1 MNRTVVAAAA
11 AVLVAFGLIMVAKRR
26 NHTPAADAGA
36 EMSPERERVRRFWAL
51 YHQANS
57 DRTAGRFDKAIP
69 GFRQALELDPRHE
82 DSLYNLATSL
92 KELGRYGEATTVL
105 RRLIEINPASNRGW
119 TELGNTLATPLP
131 GAPVDF
137 AEARR
142 AFERSIELNREQAGP
157 FLQLGRLELN
167 RGNWK
172 EAERHFRIAAGF
184 ASPEGNFLTGY
195 ALFRQ
200 KRYAEAAGFFR
211 KVLDHYA
218 HEKKIAA
225 RGALSEGD
233 ILPAPGKPMTPL
245 ERATVKSLLFLYWAA
260 VRLGGYPEG
269 TPESYKLHIPTA
281 AARRFEHWTTAPGTT
296 PTFPK
301 PCGTVPSEAAARRGM
316 ITDCVTADFDG
327 DGKNDL
333 FVVHWLQPVT
343 LFLTRA
349 GALRDATAEG
359 GLEGIR
365 EPSFSAA
372 VLDFDRDGRLDVF
385 LSCHAPFEETV
396 RGLVQPDYRAL
407 RYTPRLFRNVGGAK
421 FQEVTGQAGLR
432 RCYGTMQALAA
443 DFDGDGWTDI
453 LLVNGSL
460 DGERLEPSVIL
471 RNQQGKTFAEWAWLP
486 AFDRPGNYV
495 GAEWRR
501 GVVTLLSKPEP

>member
-1 MNRTVVAAAA
+1 MSRTVVAAAA

-36 EMSPERERVRRFWAL
+36 AISPERERVRQFWAL

-57 DRTAGRFDKAIP
+57 DRTAGRFEKAIP
-69 GFRQALELDPRHE
+69 GFRRALELDPRHE

-92 KELGRYGEATTVL
+92 KELGQYSEATTVL

-167 RGNWK
+167 QGNWK

-211 KVLDHYA
+211 KVLDHYT

-225 RGALSEGD
+225 RGVLSEGD
-233 ILPAPGKPMTPL
+233 ILPAPGKPMTAL
-245 ERATVKSLLFLYWAA
+245 EKAAVKSLLFLYWGAA
-260 VRLGGYPEG
+260 RLGRYPEG

-281 AARRFEHWTTAPGTT
+281 AARRFDRWTTAAGAT
-296 PTFPK
+296 PTFPR
-301 PCGTVPSEAAARRGM
+301 PCGALPPQAAQRGT

-327 DGKNDL
+327 DGNNDL
-333 FVVHWLQPVT
+333 FVVHWLQPVA
-343 LFLTRA
+343 LFLTRR
-349 GALRDATAEG
+349 GALRDATAES
-359 GLEGIR
+359 GLDGIR
-365 EPSFSAA
+365 ERSFSAA
-372 VLDFDRDGRLDVF
+372 ALDFDRDGRLDVF

-407 RYTPRLFRNVGGAK
+407 RYTPRLFRNAGGAK
-421 FQEVTGQAGLR
+421 FQEVTKAAGLR

-460 DGERLEPSVIL
+460 DGQRLEPSVIL